1 MVWLPA
7 SHFDFVRTTVAAST
21 PTLWVVSWTM
31 LRNTLKYQLKLAT
44 DEMKCYQELSGR
56 LVSTE

>member
-1 MVWLPA
+1 
-7 SHFDFVRTTVAAST
+7 
-21 PTLWVVSWTM
+21 M